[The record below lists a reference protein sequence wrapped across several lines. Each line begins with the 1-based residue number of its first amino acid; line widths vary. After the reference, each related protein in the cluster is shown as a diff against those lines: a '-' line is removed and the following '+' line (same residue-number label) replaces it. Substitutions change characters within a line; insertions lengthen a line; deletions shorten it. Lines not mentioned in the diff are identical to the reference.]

1 MATLE
6 GSYNGLSFGAGT
18 DYHVSGVEGL
28 WDLPELRTTDLPK
41 SGGTGYFVGRDRAAS
56 RTVILT
62 LTLVAATAAA
72 YDTLVTN
79 LRTATDPQT
88 TDKPLRLMGN
98 TVYVNARPRR
108 RIIPI
113 ATDRQQ
119 RIGVTTIEFFCADP
133 TVYTGAPPP

>member
-6 GSYNGLSFGAGT
+6 GSYNGLTFGAGT

-28 WDLPELRTTDLPK
+28 WDLPPVRTTDLPK
-41 SGGTGYFVGRDRAAS
+41 TTGTGSFVGVDRLED
-56 RTVILT
+56 RVVILT
-62 LTLVAATAAA
+62 LTVIGATTAA
-72 YDTLVTN
+72 YDTLITN
-79 LRTATDPQT
+79 LRTATEIQAT
-88 TDKPLRLMGN
+88 VKPLRLMGN
-98 TVYVNARPRR
+98 TVYVYARPRR

-119 RIGVTTIEFFCADP
+119 IYGVATIEFVCADP